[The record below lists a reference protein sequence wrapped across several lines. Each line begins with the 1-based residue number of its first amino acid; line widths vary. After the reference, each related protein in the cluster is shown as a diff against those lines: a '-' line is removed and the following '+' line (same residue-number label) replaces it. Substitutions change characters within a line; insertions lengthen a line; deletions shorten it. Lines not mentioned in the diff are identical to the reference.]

1 MKFPQIM
8 AKRRNKSLSTPISAA
23 GSKQT
28 KKTKIIQTIFTGVM
42 CLIVVF
48 SAVGVG
54 VYWLLSSL
62 FTILQSYIVHLVI
75 MKSRKKNDGL
85 ESKLEKLLNA

>member
-1 MKFPQIM
+1 M
-8 AKRRNKSLSTPISAA
+8 AKKRNKSLSTPISSA
-23 GSKQT
+23 GNKQT

-54 VYWLLSSL
+54 VY
-62 FTILQSYIVHLVI
+62 
-75 MKSRKKNDGL
+75 
-85 ESKLEKLLNA
+85 